1 MEKANTQESGSK
13 KEGFGKN
20 GRNIHD
26 LSENRVWFGLG
37 TGAALL
43 SSPRM
48 GFSS

>member
-1 MEKANTQESGSK
+1 VEKANTQEGGSER
-13 KEGFGKN
+13 EGFGKT

-37 TGAALL
+37 TDAALL